1 MGQRNRTGKRQK
13 RKKKINKKKVD
24 GPTNFRVEDD
34 ESQDTSHTP
43 KAINHKSSIDTL
55 DSEDGHDKY
64 NTSPPSNQEEGDSL
78 NIPLEDMRIEH
89 EPMNLMRRGSLEDPE
104 KLQKVNAISIKQNR
118 RKPIKRTI
126 VDY

>member
-1 MGQRNRTGKRQK
+1 MGKRNKSGKRQSH
-13 RKKKINKKKVD
+13 KKKKTAVKNTD
-24 GPTNFRVEDD
+24 DPTNFRVEDD

-64 NTSPPSNQEEGDSL
+64 NTSPPSNQEEEDSL

-89 EPMNLMRRGSLEDPE
+89 EPMNLMRGGSLEDPE
-104 KLQKVNAISIKQNR
+104 KSQKVNAISIKQNR
-118 RKPIKRTI
+118 
-126 VDY
+126 